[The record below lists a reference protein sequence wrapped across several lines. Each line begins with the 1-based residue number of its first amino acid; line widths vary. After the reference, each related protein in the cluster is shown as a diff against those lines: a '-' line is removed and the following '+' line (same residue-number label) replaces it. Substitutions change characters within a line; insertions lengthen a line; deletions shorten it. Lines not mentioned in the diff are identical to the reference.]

1 VLSSQIATKVHI
13 CETLFEDTSTGSN
26 RVLWCAISEY
36 LASDA
41 WEEEVLGSWCWDQM
55 NFWWSVFSK
64 VGDMVVCG
72 EFWWVSL
79 STRLVELKLT
89 WLNSILY
96 ATISNLTYGR
106 LIGNNE
112 QDTCGTA
119 TILIFGRLIRN
130 NVQSLCRWSSETMIR
145 NNTNS

>member
-1 VLSSQIATKVHI
+1 MK
-13 CETLFEDTSTGSN
+13 F
-26 RVLWCAISEY
+26 R
-36 LASDA
+36 
-41 WEEEVLGSWCWDQM
+41 
-55 NFWWSVFSK
+55 WSVFSK

-130 NVQSLCRWSSETMIR
+130 NVQSLCR
-145 NNTNS
+145 